1 MIRTTSALFTATLL
15 AACAASGG
23 APAQSGDS
31 EASSMRTIATGTSTT
46 MQHGESLRL
55 SDGATLTYVGV
66 LQDSRCPPNA
76 RCIRAGDADIEF
88 SYAIEGGPKASVKP
102 NLPEAPSKDMGPWR
116 LTVLDLE
123 FNDHPAVTVRVTPA
137 Q

>member
-1 MIRTTSALFTATLL
+1 MIRTTTALFAATLL
-15 AACAASGG
+15 AACAANGG
-23 APAQSGDS
+23 QAPQSGAT
-31 EASSMRTIATGTSTT
+31 EPAPMRTIATGTSTT
-46 MQHGESLRL
+46 MQHGETLRL
-55 SDGATLTYVGV
+55 SDGASLTYVGV

-88 SYAIEGGPKASVKP
+88 AYAIEGGPTAPVKP
-102 NLPEAPSKDMGPWR
+102 NLPEAPSKNMGPWQ

-123 FNDHPAVTVRVTPA
+123 FNEHPAVTVRVTPA